1 MPALPI
7 PFVGPSYQLED
18 QKADTQRLVNMM
30 VTPNEVPG
38 GKSAGYLDSVPG
50 LTLFSAASTDPCPWV
65 PEFAFTSFFGFW
77 EQPFDD
83 LEPPAPA
90 GNALTAR
97 NAFMAYLIP
106 TVEVEDFESYSLGYE
121 GMPTASPFTPTPF
134 VLNGVSMTIPMPESS
149 PGVPF
154 YSGGQLPLWYVSN
167 DEIFGRWNTT
177 TGGSKW
183 LEACQTPIQS
193 IVDGNPAVL
202 EFSPSI
208 AFFGAYLTDLGDFTT
223 SVIVIRLIDDN
234 DGFTDYTMPAAV
246 EPFQPSLAFWGFAA
260 NTGLLY
266 KRIEFYSV
274 VTATNIDGWGFDD
287 MTWGTKCELLGPP

>member
-18 QKADTQRLVNMM
+18 QKADVQRTINMM
-30 VTPNEVPG
+30 VTPNEVAG

-65 PEFAFTSFFGFW
+65 PEFPFTVFMGSW
-77 EQPFDD
+77 EQPYED
-83 LEPPAPA
+83 EGAPVPSGA
-90 GNALTAR
+90 ALAAR

-106 TVEVEDFESYSLGYE
+106 GVEVETFESYALGYE
-121 GMPTASPFTPTPF
+121 GMPTSAPFIPVPF

-149 PGVPF
+149 PGVPY
-154 YSGGQLPLWYVSN
+154 YSGVSIPTWYVSN
-167 DEIFGRWNTT
+167 SNFFNRWNTT
-177 TGGSKW
+177 SGGSKW
-183 LEACQTPIQS
+183 LEGCQTPLQAITN
-193 IVDGNPAVL
+193 GNPSVL

-208 AFFGAYLTDLGDFTT
+208 AFFGAYITDIGDFAT
-223 SVIVIRLIDDN
+223 SSIFIRLIDDN
-234 DGFTDYTMPAAV
+234 DGFTDYTLPDAID
-246 EPFQPSLAFWGFAA
+246 PSVFNVTFWGFAS
-260 NTGLLY
+260 NGGILY

-274 VTATNIDGWGFDD
+274 VTASNIDGWGMDD